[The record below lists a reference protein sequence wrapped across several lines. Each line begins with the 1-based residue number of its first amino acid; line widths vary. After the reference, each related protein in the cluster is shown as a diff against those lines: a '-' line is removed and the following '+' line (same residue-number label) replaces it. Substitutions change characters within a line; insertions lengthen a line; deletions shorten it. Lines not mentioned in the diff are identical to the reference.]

1 MRKLIG
7 SLIKYF
13 IIFLVILAFVAVAGN
28 QLREYTY
35 SVEQMLGPTVENLLI
50 MVNLKQD
57 TTGIGA
63 AIDTTLTANE
73 ELGLQI
79 TLTQDLL
86 AKRAALLDSIQ
97 QSIQVREDSINI
109 AREDILSRQTVIEQA
124 EQDNFTKLAKLFDA
138 MAPEIAS
145 AVLLQLPDDSAVEI
159 LYQMSER
166 EAGKLIESLDPVR
179 AADIIERF
187 RRRTGG

>member
-13 IIFLVILAFVAVAGN
+13 IVFLVILALVAVAGN
-28 QLREYTY
+28 QLRDYTY
-35 SVEQMLGPTVENLLI
+35 SVEQMLGPTVDNLLI
-50 MVNLKQD
+50 MVNFKQD
-57 TTGIGA
+57 TTGFGA
-63 AIDTTLTANE
+63 AIDTILTPNE
-73 ELGLQI
+73 LLDLEIMLTRNQLQV
-79 TLTQDLL
+79 Q
-86 AKRAALLDSIQ
+86 AALLDSIQ
-97 QSIQVREDSINI
+97 RSIQLREDSINV
-109 AREDILSRQTVIEQA
+109 ARQDILSRQTVIEQA
-124 EQDNFTKLAKLFDA
+124 EQDNFAKLAKIFDA

-179 AADIIERF
+179 AADIIERY
-187 RRRTGG
+187 RRRSGG

>member
-13 IIFLVILAFVAVAGN
+13 IIFLVILALVAVAGN

-50 MVNLKQD
+50 LVSLKQD

-63 AIDTTLTANE
+63 AIDTTLTPNE
-73 ELGLQI
+73 LLELQI
-79 TLTQDLL
+79 RLTQKMQDL
-86 AKRAALLDSIQ
+86 RSVQLDSSL
-97 QSIQVREDSINI
+97 QSIQGIRDSISV
-109 AREDILSRQTVIEQA
+109 ARQDILSRQTVIEQA
-124 EQDNFTKLAKLFDA
+124 EQDNFVKLAKVFDA

-145 AVLLQLPDDSAVEI
+145 AILLQLPDDSAVEI

-187 RRRTGG
+187 RRRSGG

>member
-13 IIFLVILAFVAVAGN
+13 IIFLVILALVAVAGN

-187 RRRTGG
+187 RRRSGG

>member
-13 IIFLVILAFVAVAGN
+13 IIFLVILALVAVAGN

-50 MVNLKQD
+50 MVSLKQD

-63 AIDTTLTANE
+63 AIDTTLTPNE
-73 ELGLQI
+73 LLELQI
-79 TLTQDLL
+79 RLTQKMQDL
-86 AKRAALLDSIQ
+86 RSVQLDSSL
-97 QSIQVREDSINI
+97 QSIQGIRDSISV
-109 AREDILSRQTVIEQA
+109 ARQDILSRQTVIEQA
-124 EQDNFTKLAKLFDA
+124 EQDNFVKLAKVFDA

-145 AVLLQLPDDSAVEI
+145 AILLQLPDDSAVEI

-187 RRRTGG
+187 RRRSGG

>member
-13 IIFLVILAFVAVAGN
+13 IIFLVILALVAVAGN

-50 MVNLKQD
+50 MVSLKQD

-63 AIDTTLTANE
+63 AIDTTLTPNE
-73 ELGLQI
+73 LLELQI
-79 TLTQDLL
+79 RLTQKMQDL
-86 AKRAALLDSIQ
+86 RSVQLDSSL
-97 QSIQVREDSINI
+97 QSIQGIRDSISV
-109 AREDILSRQTVIEQA
+109 ARQDILSRQTVIEQA
-124 EQDNFTKLAKLFDA
+124 EQDNFVKLAKVFDA

-145 AVLLQLPDDSAVEI
+145 AILLQLPDDSAVEI

>member
-13 IIFLVILAFVAVAGN
+13 IIFLVILALVAVAGN

-50 MVNLKQD
+50 MVSLKQD

-124 EQDNFTKLAKLFDA
+124 EQDNFAKLAKLFDA

-187 RRRTGG
+187 RRRSGG